1 MMGKITQL
9 GREFRNRQYEISP
22 DGLFFPAA
30 GVLVGGH
37 FITEHLR
44 EGKLLSTSTDK
55 NTVVDEGLMSILSV
69 IFNAGVA
76 TATWYIGIFGGNYTP
91 LSTDTGAL
99 IAVNATESAAYTE
112 AVRQTWVVAAPAA
125 NQITNSASKA
135 TFTINATTTIYGAFL
150 ISTSAISDTLGS
162 LMAASKF
169 AASRA
174 VVNLDQL
181 LITYTIS
188 AANV

>member
-1 MMGKITQL
+1 MEKL
-9 GREFRNRQYEISP
+9 GREFRNKQYEISAE
-22 DGLFFPAA
+22 GLLFPKAH
-30 GVLVGGH
+30 VRVGGY
-37 FITEHLR
+37 FTTEHMR
-44 EGKLLSTSTDK
+44 RGKLLSTSIDK

-76 TATWYIGIFGGNYTP
+76 VPTWYVGIFGGNYTP
-91 LSTDTGAL
+91 LSTDTGAV
-99 IAVNATESAAYTE
+99 IAVNATESAAYSE
-112 AVRQTWVVAAPAA
+112 AIRQTWVVAAPAT

-135 TFTINATTTIYGAFL
+135 TFTANATTTIYGAFL

-169 AASRA
+169 AASRP
-174 VVNLDQL
+174 VVALDQL

>member
-1 MMGKITQL
+1 MKNL
-9 GREFRNRQYEISP
+9 GREFRNKKYEISP
-22 DGLFFPAA
+22 EGLLFPAA
-30 GVLVGGH
+30 GVVVGGH
-37 FITEHLR
+37 FTTEHLR
-44 EGKLLSTSTDK
+44 DGEVISTSIDK
-55 NTVVDEGLMSILSV
+55 NTVVDEGLTSILS
-69 IFNAGVA
+69 IMFNAGTAV
-76 TATWYIGIFGGNYTP
+76 ATWYIGIFAGNYTP
-91 LSTDTGAL
+91 VSTDDGAN
-99 IAVNATESAAYTE
+99 IATNATESAAYTE
-112 AVRQTWVVAAPAA
+112 GVRQTWVVVAPSA

-150 ISTSAISDTLGS
+150 ISTSTISDTLGS

>member
-1 MMGKITQL
+1 MGDLKQL

-22 DGLFFPAA
+22 DGLLFPAA

-37 FITEHLR
+37 FTTEHIR
-44 EGKLLSTSTDK
+44 KGKLLSISADK
-55 NTVVDEGLMSILSV
+55 NTVVDEGLMDILSIV
-69 IFNAGVA
+69 FNAGTPIPSWYVA
-76 TATWYIGIFGGNYTP
+76 IFGGNYTP
-91 LSTDTGAL
+91 LSTDTGAV
-99 IAVNATESAAYTE
+99 IATNSTESGAYTE
-112 AVRQTWVVAAPAA
+112 TGRQAWLPAAPAA
-125 NQITNSASKA
+125 NQITNSASVA

-150 ISTSAISDTLGS
+150 ISTATFGDTLGS

-169 AASRA
+169 AAPRP
-174 VVNLDQL
+174 VVALDQL